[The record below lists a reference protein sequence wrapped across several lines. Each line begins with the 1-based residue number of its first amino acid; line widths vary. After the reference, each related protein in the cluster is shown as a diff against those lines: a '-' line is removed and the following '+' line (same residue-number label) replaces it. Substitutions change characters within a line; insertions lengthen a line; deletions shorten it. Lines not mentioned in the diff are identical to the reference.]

1 MPRLLRI
8 LPILMLGLVA
18 ACETPAP
25 PPPPPPILYVP
36 RERALA
42 RSVFEEAAAFRQ
54 AMAAA
59 TAIGAD
65 FTDGESVARAVR
77 AGAAFEPKQLQR
89 GAVAFVAV
97 TALGQPDFVDNFRQY
112 SIDRATREDM
122 AAKILEKPYYA
133 ATFPYADRAAGLAI
147 TALDAIGAKAW
158 IQGRTV
164 QQAAYTIQNQ
174 PWARDAVVGRDY
186 RLGEAKT
193 LSGARLTPSATEVE
207 AMRAAALHD
216 APISLISTPVAGP
229 YTDVVNRGLA
239 IAALAALGEAGEDRA
254 EAILALLDEPT
265 SLDCLS
271 TSKLMLYQCLAG
283 SDRGHYEDIFCLGQH
298 AITDPGK
305 CVVQAA
311 GSPNPAFTPPPP
323 PPIAA
328 PAPKAKAKAKGKGP
342 ARRAPA
348 RKR

>member
-1 MPRLLRI
+1 MPKLSRLLPV
-8 LPILMLGLVA
+8 LLLGLVV

-25 PPPPPPILYVP
+25 SAPPPMIYVP

-65 FTDGESVARAVR
+65 FSDGEAVARAVR
-77 AGAAFEPKQLQR
+77 AGAAFEPRQLQR

-112 SIDRATREDM
+112 SIDRVTREDL
-122 AAKILEKPYYA
+122 AARFLEKPYYA
-133 ATFPYADRAAGLAI
+133 ATFPHADKAAGLAI

-158 IQGRTV
+158 VQGRTV
-164 QQAAYTIQNQ
+164 QQAAYTIQGQ
-174 PWARDAVVGRDY
+174 PWARDAVIGRDF

-193 LSGARLTPSATEVE
+193 LSGARIAPSAVDVDT
-207 AMRAAALHD
+207 MRAAALQG
-216 APISLISTPVAGP
+216 APISLISTPIAGP

-254 EAILALLDEPT
+254 PAIEALLDEPN
-265 SLDCLS
+265 SLECLS

-283 SDRGHYEDIFCLGQH
+283 SDRGHYEDVFCLGQH

-305 CVVQAA
+305 CIVQAA

-323 PPIAA
+323 PPAAA
-328 PAPKAKAKAKGKGP
+328 PAPKAKAKAKSKATTRP
-342 ARRAPA
+342 
-348 RKR
+348 KR